1 LYTEAELHEEHE
13 NEVEQDEERCL
24 AQLRALIAEGF
35 VVIQKK
41 LGEKPKVEKL
51 SLIEKRKLVLRG
63 LVNKHEIQ
71 TVSHSIL
78 FHHIIIQL
86 QM

>member
-41 LGEKPKVEKL
+41 LGEKPKV
-51 SLIEKRKLVLRG
+51 
-63 LVNKHEIQ
+63 
-71 TVSHSIL
+71 
-78 FHHIIIQL
+78 
-86 QM
+86 

>member
-1 LYTEAELHEEHE
+1 
-13 NEVEQDEERCL
+13 
-24 AQLRALIAEGF
+24 LIAEGF

-63 LVNKHEIQ
+63 LVNQHEIQ
-71 TVSHSIL
+71 TVSHSIY